1 MGYKAGNRYF
11 GLRSNNKDLTLNIDK
26 SYSNIDTIKQLPLK
40 KIKEK
45 VIILSDVANI
55 EFGPVSE
62 KTLFKAQRKNAVNLK
77 TVGIHISIQNL
88 DCSGQ

>member
-1 MGYKAGNRYF
+1 M
-11 GLRSNNKDLTLNIDK
+11 
-26 SYSNIDTIKQLPLK
+26 PLK
-40 KIKEK
+40 KNKEK

-77 TVGIHISIQNL
+77 TVGIGIYASINTNTCL
-88 DCSGQ
+88 LYTSDAADE